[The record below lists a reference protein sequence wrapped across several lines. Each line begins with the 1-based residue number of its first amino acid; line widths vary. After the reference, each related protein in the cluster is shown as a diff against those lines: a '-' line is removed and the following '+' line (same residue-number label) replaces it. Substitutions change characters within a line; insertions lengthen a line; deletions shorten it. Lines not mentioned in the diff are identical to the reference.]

1 VIRHDHLESNRQSA
15 SLRHFHSG
23 WTRPLSEHISVL
35 PDDPATLIRLN
46 GGLQVAAGVLLSL
59 GRYRRLA
66 ALALIGSIIPTTIAG
81 HAFWSEVDDEKR
93 AQQQTQFLKNLG
105 LLGGLILAAVDTE
118 GAPSATWRIKRTV
131 RRVRGTTAPSVAQR
145 LPEVAQGIRVRSR
158 RASKVGAQRL
168 QQADDA
174 AVRGAHVL
182 GNVLSSGVDLTGSLL
197 SEASDRLAAATSA

>member
-1 VIRHDHLESNRQSA
+1 MTISNRIA
-15 SLRHFHSG
+15 NPLLSG
-23 WTRPLSEHISVL
+23 IFIRGGFDAIRNPESKVKKAESVTRPLSEHISVL

-118 GAPSATWRIKRTV
+118 GAPSATAASAA
-131 RRVRGTTAPSVAQR
+131 RRRPVSPRGCPRWPRESGCAHDGHQR
-145 LPEVAQGIRVRSR
+145 WARSDCSR
-158 RASKVGAQRL
+158 PTMPLCAGPTC
-168 QQADDA
+168 
-174 AVRGAHVL
+174 
-182 GNVLSSGVDLTGSLL
+182 SGTC
-197 SEASDRLAAATSA
+197 